1 MKLAYLLAVV
11 ALAQASVAAECL
23 RADAVDQIRMTGPA
37 TALATDRRDHR
48 FDVTFVAPCG
58 ARHANVFFIVK
69 PEFLPTCISA
79 GTALPTNR
87 EGVCVVKAV
96 AAQK

>member
-11 ALAQASVAAECL
+11 LFAKASVAAECL
-23 RADAVDQIRMTGPA
+23 RADAVDHIKMTGPA

-58 ARHANVFFIVK
+58 ARHANVFFVMK
-69 PEFLPTCISA
+69 PESLPTCISA

-87 EGVCVVKAV
+87 EGVCVVKTV
-96 AAQK
+96 AAQR